1 MWAAGMRAR
10 KQFMSAA
17 HFLSGLREDICPAQ
31 GYNASLDPCGL
42 DDFSS
47 LYFHSLER
55 VTSLEGH
62 Q

>member
-1 MWAAGMRAR
+1 
-10 KQFMSAA
+10 MSAA
-17 HFLSGLREDICPAQ
+17 HFLSGLREDICPAR
-31 GYNASLDPCGL
+31 GYNAPIDPCGL

-47 LYFHSLER
+47 LGLHSLEG